1 MYISVSDA
9 AEKFNISKRRVQV
22 LCEQGRI
29 EGANK
34 VSGVWLIPTDAQKP
48 ADARRKNAVPENQL
62 SLFDDLYKIEDE
74 KLTITQVCDLF
85 SISQAT
91 AKNWIRLG
99 KLKTNSNSET
109 FDKAYIEMLL
119 SEIKSG
125 KDSRLKSRRN
135 KKSVSGKVLYKDYIT
150 SECNREIVEGI

>member
-9 AEKFNISKRRVQV
+9 AEKFNISKRRVQL

-29 EGANK
+29 EGANRM
-34 VSGVWLIPTDAQKP
+34 SGVWLIPRNAQKP
-48 ADARRKNAVPENQL
+48 IDARRKSVVTENQL
-62 SLFDDLYKIEDE
+62 SLFDDIYKIEDE
-74 KLTITQVCDLF
+74 KLSIAQVCDLL

-99 KLKTNSNSET
+99 KLKTDYSGES
-109 FDKAYIEMLL
+109 FDKQYIETLL
-119 SEIKSG
+119 AEIKSG

-135 KKSVSGKVLYKDYIT
+135 KK
-150 SECNREIVEGI
+150 